1 MKVSKLTG
9 SIGAEILDVDI
20 SKDLSDSVIADI
32 RETLLAHKVIFF
44 REQNLTP
51 EQQISFTKRF
61 GEISTSPV
69 YKTLKEYPQIMPVVK
84 ELTDTD
90 IIGDTWHTDET
101 FQQTPP
107 MGSLLYAREIP
118 SVGGDTLWANLGLAF
133 ERLSDGMKEQL
144 LAMKAIHSND
154 FLTANAKRRNST
166 RSTKLREDA
175 PVMQSLHPVVR
186 THDETQEKILFV
198 NQPFTFAFEGM
209 TREESLPLL
218 TYLYQA
224 SAKPEMTCRFKWR
237 KGSLAFWDNRC
248 TLHYACNDYRGERR
262 EMHRI
267 TVEGT
272 IPQ

>member
-9 SIGAEILDVDI
+9 SIGAEILDIDI
-20 SKDLSDSVIADI
+20 SKDLSDSVITDI

-44 REQNLTP
+44 REQELTP

-84 ELTDTD
+84 EVTDTD

-133 ERLSDGMKEQL
+133 ERLSDGMKEKL
-144 LAMKAIHSND
+144 LTMKAIHSND

-218 TYLYQA
+218 TYLYQM

-262 EMHRI
+262 EMYRI

-272 IPQ
+272 KPQ

>member
-9 SIGAEILDVDI
+9 SIGAEIIDIDI

-51 EQQISFTKRF
+51 DQQICFTKRF

-84 ELTDTD
+84 EVTDTD

-101 FQQTPP
+101 FQPTPP

-144 LAMKAIHSND
+144 LTMKAIHSND

-218 TYLYQA
+218 TYLYQM

>member
-9 SIGAEILDVDI
+9 SIGAEILDIDI
-20 SKDLSDSVIADI
+20 SKDLSDSVITDI

-44 REQNLTP
+44 RDQDLTP

-84 ELTDTD
+84 EVTDTD

-133 ERLSDGMKEQL
+133 ERLSDGMKEKL
-144 LAMKAIHSND
+144 LTMKAIHSND

-218 TYLYQA
+218 TYLYQM

-272 IPQ
+272 KPQ

>member
-9 SIGAEILDVDI
+9 SIGAEILDIDI
-20 SKDLSDSVIADI
+20 SKDLSDSVITDI

-44 REQNLTP
+44 RDQDLTP

-84 ELTDTD
+84 EVTDTD

-133 ERLSDGMKEQL
+133 ELLSDGMKEKL
-144 LAMKAIHSND
+144 LTMKAIHSND

-218 TYLYQA
+218 TYLYQM
-224 SAKPEMTCRFKWR
+224 SAKPEMTCRFKWH

-262 EMHRI
+262 EMYRI

-272 IPQ
+272 KPQ

>member
-9 SIGAEILDVDI
+9 SIGAEILDIDI
-20 SKDLSDSVIADI
+20 SKDLSESVIADI

-44 REQNLTP
+44 REQDLTP
-51 EQQISFTKRF
+51 EQQIGFTKRF

-69 YKTLKEYPQIMPVVK
+69 YKTLDEYPQIMPVVK

-133 ERLSDGMKEQL
+133 DRLSDGMKEKL
-144 LAMKAIHSND
+144 LTMKAIHSND

-198 NQPFTFAFEGM
+198 NQPFTFAFEDM

-218 TYLYQA
+218 TYLYQM

-248 TLHYACNDYRGERR
+248 TMHYACNDYRGERR

-272 IPQ
+272 KPQ

>member
-1 MKVSKLTG
+1 MKVNPLTG
-9 SIGAEILDVDI
+9 SIGAEILDIDI

-44 REQNLTP
+44 REQDLTP
-51 EQQISFTKRF
+51 EQQIGFAKRF
-61 GEISTSPV
+61 GDISTSPV
-69 YKTLKEYPQIMPVVK
+69 YTTLKEYPQIMPVIK
-84 ELTDTD
+84 EVTDKD

-118 SVGGDTLWANLGLAF
+118 SVGGDTLWANLGQAF
-133 ERLSDGMKEQL
+133 ERLSDGLKEQL
-144 LAMKAIHSND
+144 LSLNAVHSND
-154 FLTANAKRRNST
+154 FLTANAKLRNST

-209 TREESLPLL
+209 SREESLPLL
-218 TYLYQA
+218 TYLYQM

-267 TVEGT
+267 TIEGT
-272 IPQ
+272 TPQ